1 MEMLTRESK
10 LDGEGLCV
18 VQWAEKEGDFQFSPR
33 TSTGVMV
40 HSESEVRHL
49 SQATKTVCAGGE
61 VWESV
66 NKKILC
72 VNMW

>member
-49 SQATKTVCAGGE
+49 SQATKTVCAGGGSLGVCE
-61 VWESV
+61 
-66 NKKILC
+66 
-72 VNMW
+72 